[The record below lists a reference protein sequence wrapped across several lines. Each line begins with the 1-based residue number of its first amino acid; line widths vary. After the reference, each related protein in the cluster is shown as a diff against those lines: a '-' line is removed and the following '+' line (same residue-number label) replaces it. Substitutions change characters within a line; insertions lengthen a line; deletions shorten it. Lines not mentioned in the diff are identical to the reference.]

1 MPGEAIFLFLSDE
14 KRRKKNKWK
23 DKEKKIKERR
33 IERKEGVERKI
44 IKMKILLEESRSK
57 IKIKRS

>member
-1 MPGEAIFLFLSDE
+1 MRRGE
-14 KRRKKNKWK
+14 KKINGKIK
-23 DKEKKIKERR
+23 KKIKERR

-44 IKMKILLEESRSK
+44 IKMKISLEESRSK

>member
-14 KRRKKNKWK
+14 KRRKKINGKIK
-23 DKEKKIKERR
+23 KKIKERR